1 MNDAF
6 RDLKERMRRL
16 DAILQRRG
24 ATEDV
29 GFAQAV
35 SSLRRA
41 ARRGDRSRE
50 PTPELVNLLER
61 AEAFGRRLD

>member
-1 MNDAF
+1 MNEAF

-29 GFAQAV
+29 DFAQAI

-41 ARRGDRSRE
+41 VRRGDRSRE
-50 PTPELVNLLER
+50 PTPELVNLLDR
-61 AEAFGRRLD
+61 AEAYGRRLV

>member
-1 MNDAF
+1 MNEAF
-6 RDLKERMRRL
+6 RDLKERLRRL
-16 DAILQRRG
+16 DAVLQRRG

-29 GFAQAV
+29 EFAQAV

-50 PTPELVNLLER
+50 PTPELVNLLDR
-61 AEAFGRRLD
+61 AEAYGRRLE

>member
-1 MNDAF
+1 MNEAF

-29 GFAQAV
+29 DFAQAI

-41 ARRGDRSRE
+41 ARRGGRSRE
-50 PTPELVNLLER
+50 PTPELVNLLDR
-61 AEAFGRRLD
+61 AEAYGRRLV